1 MRERICMSESSLKI
15 EKPVCDFGCGQ
26 EAHYL
31 FKTGR
36 WCCSEKFHNCPGMK
50 KRWSELQKG
59 STPWN
64 KGKTY
69 NLKNKPEAKPI
80 EINDGVNHL
89 CDYGCNQRAKYQFR
103 NGKFCCSETYNSCP
117 GKRERDSELKK
128 GKIPVWKNGHPKG
141 ATGKPSWNKGKVLSA
156 EHRANISEALKGV
169 STGKASTPEKEAKRR
184 ERLSEA
190 LKRHP
195 NGGGYR
201 KNSGVGKQGWYKGY
215 WCDSSWELAF
225 VIYSLEHG
233 INFER
238 NWEKFEYIWNYE
250 KHYYFPDFK
259 LEDGTYIEIKGYF
272 DNKNRA
278 KIESFEKPLIILSEK
293 EIQPMI
299 EYVIKK
305 YGKEYISLYQK
316 KDEYVENKISG
327 D

>member
-1 MRERICMSESSLKI
+1 MSESSSYKI
-15 EKPVCDFGCGQ
+15 KKPICDFGCGQ
-26 EAHYL
+26 EAEYL

-36 WCCSEKFHNCPGMK
+36 WCCSKTFHSCPGMK

-64 KGKTY
+64 KGK
-69 NLKNKPEAKPI
+69 
-80 EINDGVNHL
+80 NDFLNPRKLDITEEHI
-89 CDYGCNQRAKYQFR
+89 CDYGCGQRANYQYN
-103 NGKFCCSETYNSCP
+103 NGKFCCSESVNKCL
-117 GKRERDSELKK
+117 GKREWDSELKK
-128 GKIPVWKNGHPKG
+128 GKAPNFKNGHPKG
-141 ATGKPSWNKGKVLSA
+141 AKGKIPWNKGKVLSS
-156 EHRANISEALKGV
+156 EHKANISEGLKGV

-238 NWEKFEYIWNYE
+238 NWEKFEYNWNE
-250 KHYYFPDFK
+250 ETHYYFPDFK

-272 DNKNRA
+272 DDKNRA
-278 KIESFEKPLIILSEK
+278 KIKSFEKPIIILSEK

-299 EYVIKK
+299 DYVIKI
-305 YGKEYISLYQK
+305 YGKEYINLYQK
-316 KDEYVENKISG
+316 KKEYVENTISG